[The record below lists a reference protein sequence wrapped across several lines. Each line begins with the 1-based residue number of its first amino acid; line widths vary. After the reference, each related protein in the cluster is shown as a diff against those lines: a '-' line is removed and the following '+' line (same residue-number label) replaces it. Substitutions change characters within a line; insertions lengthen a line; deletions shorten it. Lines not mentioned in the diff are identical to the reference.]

1 MRARWSVGWR
11 QMRSMNSWSLVS
23 AYALA
28 ATPTHKFVREAVA
41 RERLEVVLVR
51 QRRDNARRKV
61 AHERIVQERKVAE
74 PLPRRHV

>member
-11 QMRSMNSWSLVS
+11 QTRSMNSWSLVS

-28 ATPTHKFVREAVA
+28 APPLHKFVREAVA

-51 QRRDNARRKV
+51 QRRDDARRKV
-61 AHERIVQERKVAE
+61 AHECIVQERKVAE